1 MLNPIPFL
9 NALFVRS
16 MKWQRFWKFQS
27 KANERRVWEK
37 LRKPVIYEHIIETF
51 LPVESK
57 WAKAKKRREI
67 VKRTKTEHRK
77 RAIPWDA
84 FFICAKEGKKED
96 KEKNEEKERVRE
108 NEKLLIRLSIQVHSS
123 IDLLHYY
130 AIFVQNMV
138 DLSTSTTPNAFRNSH
153 TFIHTVENMLFKM
166 LKPHTH
172 THKHRHTHNRTKNRI
187 YLKL

>member
-9 NALFVRS
+9 NAPFVRS
-16 MKWQRFWKFQS
+16 MKWHRFWKFQS
-27 KANERRVWEK
+27 KANEGRVREK

-84 FFICAKEGKKED
+84 FFICAKEGKKE
-96 KEKNEEKERVRE
+96 EKERVRE

-138 DLSTSTTPNAFRNSH
+138 DLSTSRTPHAFKNSH
-153 TFIHTVENMLFKM
+153 TFIYTVENMLFKM

-172 THKHRHTHNRTKNRI
+172 TST
-187 YLKL
+187 YA